1 VRHPP
6 QARLLISSVK
16 TLISAVHSSKA
27 AAMVENNI
35 IKIVI
40 KYHFLMSSNAI
51 DDNAWLAMDAG
62 LREAFKW

>member
-1 VRHPP
+1 
-6 QARLLISSVK
+6 
-16 TLISAVHSSKA
+16 VHSSKA